1 MKRSSQR
8 PPWERLNS
16 RSGGVSL
23 RRVIRVTSGL
33 QPTGVAGCRI
43 RRAEF
48 STLPEALDYAG
59 TGQAGFNFYS
69 GRGELLA
76 VLPYR
81 DLKDQAQSLA
91 RRMIRAGLHRGER
104 VAIIAE
110 STADFVRTFWASQY
124 AGLIP
129 VPLPTPAAFAGQVNY
144 VDHIHPMMEAAQPL
158 AVIAP
163 GVFLESARQAA
174 ARSKVQLVGT
184 VEDLYQMPEADA
196 DLPAA
201 EPEDVCYLQFS
212 SGSTR
217 VPTGVA
223 VTHRALLANARA
235 ISRDAL
241 RVTETDRC
249 TSWLPFYHD
258 MGLVGFFLV
267 PLTSQISTDYLAPD
281 EFARRPLIWPTLIS
295 RNGGTISFSPSFG
308 YDLSARRAMNAD
320 LGHLD
325 LSRWRVAGIGG
336 DQIRPGIL
344 ARFADTFGRCGFRKE
359 AFVAS
364 YGMAEATLGMSFAP
378 LDRGIEVDRVDL
390 GRLRREGRAV
400 PADGENVR
408 DLVICGKPLPDHE
421 LQVRDAEGSV
431 LAERRVGH
439 IMFRGPSVM
448 TEYFRRSEETARVLS
463 ADGWLDTGDMG
474 YRVGDSI
481 VVAGRSKDLIIVNG
495 RNVWPEDLEL
505 AVENH
510 IDGVRRG
517 DVVAFSVDERDA
529 ERVVILVQSRTSDPV
544 MREAQ
549 RTSVASV
556 ILSAA
561 GLNCSV
567 VLVSHNALPRTSSGK
582 LSRTKARDM
591 YLASLLGE
599 PEQGAASATAELKP
613 IADIHALRSS

>member
-1 MKRSSQR
+1 M
-8 PPWERLNS
+8 
-16 RSGGVSL
+16 
-23 RRVIRVTSGL
+23 TSGL

-184 VEDLYQMPEADA
+184 VEDLNQMPEADA

-474 YRVGDSI
+474 YLVGDSI

>member
-1 MKRSSQR
+1 M
-8 PPWERLNS
+8 
-16 RSGGVSL
+16 
-23 RRVIRVTSGL
+23 TSEL
-33 QPTGVAGCRI
+33 KPTAAAGCQI
-43 RRAEF
+43 RLAEF
-48 STLPEALDYAG
+48 STLSEALDYAA

-76 VLPYR
+76 ALPYR
-81 DLKDQAQSLA
+81 DLRDQAQSLA
-91 RRMIRAGLHRGER
+91 RRMIRAGLQRGDR

-110 STADFVRTFWASQY
+110 STADFARTFWACQY

-129 VPLPTPAAFAGQVNY
+129 VPLPTPAAFAGRVNY
-144 VDHIHPMMEAAQPL
+144 IDHIHPMMEAAQPR

-174 ARSKVQLVGT
+174 ARLHVKLVGT
-184 VEDLYQMPEADA
+184 VEDLNQMPEADA

-201 EPEDVCYLQFS
+201 EPEEVCYLQFS

-217 VPTGVA
+217 APTGVA
-223 VTHRALLANARA
+223 VTHRALLANARG
-235 ISRDAL
+235 ISRDVL
-241 RVTETDRC
+241 RITETDRC

-258 MGLVGFFLV
+258 MGLVGFSLM
-267 PLTSQISTDYLAPD
+267 PLTCQITVDYLAPD
-281 EFARRPLIWPTLIS
+281 EFARRPLMWPTLIS
-295 RNGGTISFSPSFG
+295 RNGGTLSFSPSFG

-325 LSRWRVAGIGG
+325 LSSWRVAGIGG

-344 ARFADTFGRCGFRKE
+344 ARFAETFGRCGFRKE
-359 AFVAS
+359 AFVAT

-378 LDRGIEVDRVDL
+378 IDQGIEVDRVDL

-408 DLVICGKPLPDHE
+408 DLVICGEPLPSHE
-421 LQVRDAEGSV
+421 LQIRDAEGSV
-431 LAERRVGH
+431 LAERQVGH

-463 ADGWLDTGDMG
+463 PDGWLDTGDMG
-474 YRVGDSI
+474 YLVGDSI
-481 VVAGRSKDLIIVNG
+481 VVTGRSKDLIIVNG
-495 RNVWPEDLEL
+495 RNVWPEDLEMAL
-505 AVENH
+505 ESH

-517 DVVAFSVDERDA
+517 DVVAFSVDEGDA
-529 ERVVILVQSRTSDPV
+529 ERVVILVQCRTSDPV

-549 RTSVASV
+549 RTSVASM

-582 LSRTKARDM
+582 MSRTKARDM

-599 PEQGAASATAELKP
+599 PEQGASATAESKP
-613 IADIHALRSS
+613 IADIHAPQSS

>member
-1 MKRSSQR
+1 
-8 PPWERLNS
+8 
-16 RSGGVSL
+16 
-23 RRVIRVTSGL
+23 VTSEL
-33 QPTGVAGCRI
+33 QPTDMAGCRI

-48 STLPEALDYAG
+48 STLTEALDYAA
-59 TGQAGFNFYS
+59 TGRSGFNFYS

-91 RRMIRAGLHRGER
+91 RRMLRAGLHRGAR

-129 VPLPTPAAFAGQVNY
+129 VPLPTPAAFAGRVNY
-144 VDHIHPMMEAAQPL
+144 TDHIHPMMVAAQPL

-174 ARSKVQLVGT
+174 ARLQVELVGT
-184 VEDLYQMPEADA
+184 VEDLNQMPEADA

-217 VPTGVA
+217 APTGVA
-223 VTHRALLANARA
+223 VTHRALLANARG

-258 MGLVGFFLV
+258 MGLVGFFLM

-281 EFARRPLIWPTLIS
+281 EFARRPLTWPTLIS

-390 GRLRREGRAV
+390 GRLRREARAV

-408 DLVICGKPLPDHE
+408 DLVICGQALPHHE
-421 LQVRDAEGSV
+421 LQVRDAEGAV
-431 LAERRVGH
+431 LAERQVGH
-439 IMFRGPSVM
+439 IVFRGPSVM
-448 TEYFRRSEETARVLS
+448 TEYFRRTEETARVLS
-463 ADGWLDTGDMG
+463 ADGWLETGDMG
-474 YRVGDSI
+474 YLVGDSI

-517 DVVAFSVDERDA
+517 DVVAFSVDAGDA
-529 ERVVILVQSRTSDPV
+529 ERVVVLVQCRTSDPV

-582 LSRTKARDM
+582 MSRTRARDM

-599 PEQGAASATAELKP
+599 PEQEAASATSESKP
-613 IADIHALRSS
+613 IADIRARPSS

>member
-1 MKRSSQR
+1 
-8 PPWERLNS
+8 L
-16 RSGGVSL
+16 
-23 RRVIRVTSGL
+23 T
-33 QPTGVAGCRI
+33 
-43 RRAEF
+43 
-48 STLPEALDYAG
+48 EALDYAA
-59 TGQAGFNFYS
+59 TGKSGFNFYS

-91 RRMIRAGLHRGER
+91 RRMIRAGLQRGER

-129 VPLPTPAAFAGQVNY
+129 VPLPTPAAFAGRVNY
-144 VDHIHPMMEAAQPL
+144 IDHIHPMMKAARARAL
-158 AVIAP
+158 IAP
-163 GVFLESARQAA
+163 EVFLESARQAA
-174 ARSKVQLVGT
+174 ARLEIELVGT
-184 VEDLYQMPEADA
+184 VEDLNQMPEADA

-201 EPEDVCYLQFS
+201 EAEDVCYLQFS

-217 VPTGVA
+217 APTGVA
-223 VTHRALLANARA
+223 ITHRALLANARG

-241 RVTETDRC
+241 KITAEDRC

-258 MGLVGFFLV
+258 MGLVGFSLM
-267 PLTSQISTDYLAPD
+267 PLTSQVSVDYLAPD

-295 RNGGTISFSPSFG
+295 RNGSTLSFSPSFG

-336 DQIRPGIL
+336 DQIRPAIL
-344 ARFADTFGRCGFRKE
+344 ARFAETFGRCGFRKE

-364 YGMAEATLGMSFAP
+364 YGMAEATLGMTFAP
-378 LDRGIEVDRVDL
+378 IDRGIEVDRVDL

-408 DLVICGKPLPDHE
+408 DLVICGTPLPNHE
-421 LQVRDAEGSV
+421 LQVRNAEGSV
-431 LAERRVGH
+431 VAERQVGH
-439 IMFRGPSVM
+439 IVFRGPSVM
-448 TEYFRRSEETARVLS
+448 TEYFRRQEETARVLS

-474 YRVGDSI
+474 YLVGDSI

-517 DVVAFSVDERDA
+517 DVVAFSIDGGDA

-544 MREAQ
+544 LREAQ
-549 RTSVASV
+549 RAAVASV

-582 LSRTKARDM
+582 MSRTKARDM

-599 PEQGAASATAELKP
+599 SEQAAASATPESKP
-613 IADIHALRSS
+613 IADVQPLQSS

>member
-1 MKRSSQR
+1 
-8 PPWERLNS
+8 
-16 RSGGVSL
+16 
-23 RRVIRVTSGL
+23 VTSEL
-33 QPTGVAGCRI
+33 QPTDVAGRRI

-48 STLPEALDYAG
+48 STLTEALDYAA

-110 STADFVRTFWASQY
+110 SSPDFVRTFWASQY

-129 VPLPTPAAFAGQVNY
+129 VPLPTPAAFAGRVNY
-144 VDHIHPMMEAAQPL
+144 IDHIHPMMEAAQPL

-174 ARSKVQLVGT
+174 ARLEVELVGT
-184 VEDLYQMPEADA
+184 VEDLNQMPEADA

-217 VPTGVA
+217 APTGVA
-223 VTHRALLANARA
+223 VTHRVLLANARA

-267 PLTSQISTDYLAPD
+267 PVTSQISTDYLAPD

-408 DLVICGKPLPDHE
+408 DLVICGKPLPNHE

-431 LAERRVGH
+431 LAERQVGH

-448 TEYFRRSEETARVLS
+448 TEYFRRNEETARVLS
-463 ADGWLDTGDMG
+463 ANGWLATGDMG
-474 YRVGDSI
+474 YLVGDSI

-517 DVVAFSVDERDA
+517 DVVAFSVDGGDA
-529 ERVVILVQSRTSDPV
+529 ERVVVLVQCRTSDPV

-582 LSRTKARDM
+582 MSRTKARDM

-599 PEQGAASATAELKP
+599 PEQGAASATAESKP
-613 IADIHALRSS
+613 IADIRALQSS

>member
-1 MKRSSQR
+1 
-8 PPWERLNS
+8 L
-16 RSGGVSL
+16 
-23 RRVIRVTSGL
+23 T
-33 QPTGVAGCRI
+33 
-43 RRAEF
+43 
-48 STLPEALDYAG
+48 EALDYAA
-59 TGQAGFNFYS
+59 TGRAGFNFYS
-69 GRGELLA
+69 GRGELLT

-81 DLKDQAQSLA
+81 DLRDQARILA
-91 RRMIRAGLHRGER
+91 RRMIRAGLRRGER
-104 VAIIAE
+104 IAIIAE

-129 VPLPTPAAFAGQVNY
+129 VPLPTPAAFAGRVNY
-144 VDHIHPMMEAAQPL
+144 IDHIHPMMEAAQPV

-163 GVFLESARQAA
+163 GVFLEHAREAA
-174 ARSKVQLVGT
+174 ARLGVGLVGT
-184 VEDLYQMPEADA
+184 VDDLNQMPEADA
-196 DLPAA
+196 DLLAA
-201 EPEDVCYLQFS
+201 GPDDVCYLQFS

-217 VPTGVA
+217 APTGVA
-223 VTHRALLANARA
+223 VTHRALLANARG

-241 RVTETDRC
+241 RVTEADRC

-258 MGLVGFFLV
+258 MGLVGFFLM

-308 YDLSARRAMNAD
+308 YDLSARRALNAD
-320 LGHLD
+320 LSHLD

-344 ARFADTFGRCGFRKE
+344 ARFTDVFGRCGFRKE

-378 LDRGIEVDRVDL
+378 LDRGIEVDHVDL

-400 PADGENVR
+400 PADGEHVR
-408 DLVICGKPLPDHE
+408 ELVICGKPLPDHE
-421 LQVRDAEGSV
+421 LQVRDAEGTV
-431 LAERRVGH
+431 LGERQVGH
-439 IMFRGPSVM
+439 ILFRGPSVM
-448 TEYFRRSEETARVLS
+448 TAYFRRNEETARVLS

-495 RNVWPEDLEL
+495 RNVWPEDLEMAL
-505 AVENH
+505 ENH

-517 DVVAFSVDERDA
+517 DVVAFSVDGGDA
-529 ERVVILVQSRTSDPV
+529 ERVVILMQCRTTDPV

-549 RTSVASV
+549 RKSVASL
-556 ILSAA
+556 IRSAA

-582 LSRTKARDM
+582 MSRTKARDM

-599 PEQGAASATAELKP
+599 GEPGVASATAESTS
-613 IADIHALRSS
+613 IADSHALRSS

>member
-1 MKRSSQR
+1 
-8 PPWERLNS
+8 
-16 RSGGVSL
+16 
-23 RRVIRVTSGL
+23 VTSEL
-33 QPTGVAGCRI
+33 QPTDVAGCRI

-48 STLPEALDYAG
+48 STLTEALDYAA
-59 TGQAGFNFYS
+59 TGQSGFNFYS

-91 RRMIRAGLHRGER
+91 RRMIRAGMHRGER

-129 VPLPTPAAFAGQVNY
+129 VPLPTPAAFAGRVNY
-144 VDHIHPMMEAAQPL
+144 IDHIHPMMEAARPL

-174 ARSKVQLVGT
+174 ARLEVELVGT
-184 VEDLYQMPEADA
+184 VEDLNQMPEADA

-217 VPTGVA
+217 DPTGVA
-223 VTHRALLANARA
+223 VTHRALLANARG

-241 RVTETDRC
+241 RVRETDRC

-258 MGLVGFFLV
+258 MGLVGFFLM

-400 PADGENVR
+400 PADGEDVR

-421 LQVRDAEGSV
+421 LQVRDAAGSV
-431 LAERRVGH
+431 LAERQVGH

-448 TEYFRRSEETARVLS
+448 TEYFRRNEETARVLS

-474 YRVGDSI
+474 YLVGDSI

-495 RNVWPEDLEL
+495 RNVWPEDLETAL
-505 AVENH
+505 ENH

-517 DVVAFSVDERDA
+517 DVVAFSVDGGDA

-582 LSRTKARDM
+582 MSRTKARDM

-599 PEQGAASATAELKP
+599 PEQGAASATAGSKP
-613 IADIHALRSS
+613 IADDHALQSS

>member
-1 MKRSSQR
+1 VAKSPIR
-8 PPWERLNS
+8 
-16 RSGGVSL
+16 VSL
-23 RRVIRVTSGL
+23 RRAVRVTSEL
-33 QPTGVAGCRI
+33 QPTDMAGCRI

-48 STLPEALDYAG
+48 STLTEALDYAA
-59 TGQAGFNFYS
+59 TGRAGFNFYS

-81 DLKDQAQSLA
+81 DLKVQAQALA

-129 VPLPTPAAFAGQVNY
+129 VPLPTPAAFAGRVNY
-144 VDHIHPMMEAAQPL
+144 IDHIHPMMESAQPL
-158 AVIAP
+158 ALIAP

-174 ARSKVQLVGT
+174 ARLQVELVGT
-184 VEDLYQMPEADA
+184 VEDLNQMPEADA

-217 VPTGVA
+217 APTGVA
-223 VTHRALLANARA
+223 VTHRALLANARG

-241 RVTETDRC
+241 RVTEADRA

-258 MGLVGFFLV
+258 MGLVGFFLM
-267 PLTSQISTDYLAPD
+267 PLTSQISADYLAPD
-281 EFARRPLIWPTLIS
+281 EFARRPLVWPTLIS

-308 YDLSARRAMNAD
+308 YDLSARRGMNAD

-336 DQIRPGIL
+336 DQIRPAIL

-364 YGMAEATLGMSFAP
+364 YGMAEATLGMTFAP

-408 DLVICGKPLPDHE
+408 DLVICGRPLPDHE
-421 LQVRDAEGSV
+421 LQVRDTEGSA
-431 LAERRVGH
+431 LAQRQVGH

-448 TEYFRRSEETARVLS
+448 TEYFRRNEETARVLS

-474 YRVGDSI
+474 YLVGDSI

-495 RNVWPEDLEL
+495 RNVWPEDLEMAL
-505 AVENH
+505 ENH

-517 DVVAFSVDERDA
+517 DVVAFSVDGGDA
-529 ERVVILVQSRTSDPV
+529 ERVVILVQSRTSDPA

-549 RTSVASV
+549 RAAVASV
-556 ILSAA
+556 ILSTA

-567 VLVSHNALPRTSSGK
+567 MLVSHNTLPRTSSGK
-582 LSRTKARDM
+582 MSRTKARDM

-599 PEQGAASATAELKP
+599 PEQGTESVSAESKP
-613 IADIHALRSS
+613 IADIHAPPSS

>member
-1 MKRSSQR
+1 M
-8 PPWERLNS
+8 
-16 RSGGVSL
+16 
-23 RRVIRVTSGL
+23 TSEL
-33 QPTGVAGCRI
+33 QPTDVAGRRI

-48 STLPEALDYAG
+48 STLTEALDYAA

-110 STADFVRTFWASQY
+110 SSPDFVRTFWASQY

-129 VPLPTPAAFAGQVNY
+129 VPLPTPAAFAGRGNY
-144 VDHIHPMMEAAQPL
+144 IDHIHPMMEAAQPL

-163 GVFLESARQAA
+163 GVFLESAREAA
-174 ARSKVQLVGT
+174 ARLELELVGT
-184 VEDLYQMPEADA
+184 VDDLGQMPEADA
-196 DLPAA
+196 DLPAV
-201 EPEDVCYLQFS
+201 EPDDVCYLQFS

-217 VPTGVA
+217 SPTGVA
-223 VTHRALLANARA
+223 VTHRVLLANARA

-258 MGLVGFFLV
+258 MGLVGFFLM

-390 GRLRREGRAV
+390 GTLRRDGRAV

-408 DLVICGKPLPDHE
+408 DLVICGKPLPNHE

-431 LAERRVGH
+431 LAERQVGH

-448 TEYFRRSEETARVLS
+448 TEYFRRNEETARVLS
-463 ADGWLDTGDMG
+463 ANGWLATGDMG
-474 YRVGDSI
+474 YLVGDSI

-517 DVVAFSVDERDA
+517 DVVAFSVDGGDA
-529 ERVVILVQSRTSDPV
+529 ERVVILVQSRTLDPV

-582 LSRTKARDM
+582 MSRTKARDM

-599 PEQGAASATAELKP
+599 PEQGAASATAESKP
-613 IADIHALRSS
+613 NVEIHTRQSS

>member
-1 MKRSSQR
+1 
-8 PPWERLNS
+8 
-16 RSGGVSL
+16 
-23 RRVIRVTSGL
+23 VTLEL
-33 QPTGVAGCRI
+33 QPTDVAGCRI

-48 STLPEALDYAG
+48 STLTEALDYAA
-59 TGQAGFNFYS
+59 TGRAGFNFYS
-69 GRGELLA
+69 GRGELLD

-81 DLKDQAQSLA
+81 DLKDQARSLA
-91 RRMIRAGLHRGER
+91 RRMIRAGLRRGER
-104 VAIIAE
+104 IAIIAE

-129 VPLPTPAAFAGQVNY
+129 VPLPTPAAFAGRVNY
-144 VDHIHPMMEAAQPL
+144 IDHIHPMMEAARPM

-163 GVFLESARQAA
+163 GIFLEYARQAG
-174 ARSKVQLVGT
+174 ARLDVGLVGT
-184 VEDLYQMPEADA
+184 VDDLNQMPEADA
-196 DLPAA
+196 DLAAA

-217 VPTGVA
+217 APTGVA
-223 VTHRALLANARA
+223 VTHRALLANARG

-241 RVTETDRC
+241 RVTESDRC

-258 MGLVGFFLV
+258 MGLVGFFLM

-281 EFARRPLIWPTLIS
+281 EFARRPLVWPTLIS

-308 YDLSARRAMNAD
+308 YDLSARRALNAD

-344 ARFADTFGRCGFRKE
+344 ARFTDTFGRCGFRKE

-408 DLVICGKPLPDHE
+408 DLVICGKPLPHHE

-431 LAERRVGH
+431 LAERQVGH
-439 IMFRGPSVM
+439 IVFRGPSVM
-448 TEYFRRSEETARVLS
+448 TEYFRRTEETARVLS

-474 YRVGDSI
+474 YLVGDSI

-495 RNVWPEDLEL
+495 RNVWPEDLEMAL
-505 AVENH
+505 ENH

-517 DVVAFSVDERDA
+517 DVVAFSVDGGDA
-529 ERVVILVQSRTSDPV
+529 ERVVVLVQCRTSDPL

-549 RTSVASV
+549 RKAVAAV
-556 ILSAA
+556 ILSTA
-561 GLNCSV
+561 GLNCAV

-582 LSRTKARDM
+582 MSRTKARDM

-599 PEQGAASATAELKP
+599 PAQGAASATAESAP
-613 IADIHALRSS
+613 IADIHAPQSS

>member
-1 MKRSSQR
+1 
-8 PPWERLNS
+8 
-16 RSGGVSL
+16 
-23 RRVIRVTSGL
+23 VTSGL
-33 QPTGVAGCRI
+33 RPTGVAGCRI

-184 VEDLYQMPEADA
+184 VEDLNQMPEADA

-474 YRVGDSI
+474 YLVGDSI

-582 LSRTKARDM
+582 MSRTKARDM

-599 PEQGAASATAELKP
+599 PEQGAASATLESKP
-613 IADIHALRSS
+613 IADLRALQSS

>member
-1 MKRSSQR
+1 
-8 PPWERLNS
+8 
-16 RSGGVSL
+16 
-23 RRVIRVTSGL
+23 VTLEL
-33 QPTGVAGCRI
+33 QPTDLAGCRI

-48 STLPEALDYAG
+48 STLTEALDYAA
-59 TGQAGFNFYS
+59 TGRAGFNFYS
-69 GRGELLA
+69 GRGELLD

-81 DLKDQAQSLA
+81 DLKDQARLLA
-91 RRMIRAGLHRGER
+91 RRMIRAGLRRGER

-110 STADFVRTFWASQY
+110 STADFVLTFWACQY

-129 VPLPTPAAFAGQVNY
+129 VPLPTPAAFAGRVNY
-144 VDHIHPMMEAAQPL
+144 IDHIHPMMEAAQPL

-163 GVFLESARQAA
+163 GIFLEYARQAA
-174 ARSKVQLVGT
+174 ARSEVGLVGT
-184 VEDLYQMPEADA
+184 VEDLNQMPEADA

-217 VPTGVA
+217 APTGVA
-223 VTHRALLANARA
+223 VTHRALLANARG

-241 RVTETDRC
+241 QVTETDRC

-258 MGLVGFFLV
+258 MGLVGFFLM

-344 ARFADTFGRCGFRKE
+344 ARFTDTFGRCGFRKE

-364 YGMAEATLGMSFAP
+364 YGMAEATLGMTFAP
-378 LDRGIEVDRVDL
+378 LARGIEVDRVDL

-400 PADGENVR
+400 RADSENVR
-408 DLVICGKPLPDHE
+408 DLVICGEPLPNHE
-421 LQVRDAEGSV
+421 LEVRDAGGSV
-431 LAERRVGH
+431 LAERQVGH

-448 TEYFRRSEETARVLS
+448 TEYFRRNEETARVLS

-474 YRVGDSI
+474 YLVGKSI
-481 VVAGRSKDLIIVNG
+481 VIAGRSKDLIIVNG
-495 RNVWPEDLEL
+495 RNVWPEDLEMAL
-505 AVENH
+505 ENH

-517 DVVAFSVDERDA
+517 DVVAFSVDGGDA
-529 ERVVILVQSRTSDPV
+529 ERVVVLVQCRTSDPV

-549 RTSVASV
+549 RKAVAAV
-556 ILSAA
+556 ILSTA

-582 LSRTKARDM
+582 MSRTKARDM

-599 PEQGAASATAELKP
+599 LEQGAASAAAESKP
-613 IADIHALRSS
+613 SADLRAQQSS

>member
-1 MKRSSQR
+1 
-8 PPWERLNS
+8 
-16 RSGGVSL
+16 
-23 RRVIRVTSGL
+23 
-33 QPTGVAGCRI
+33 
-43 RRAEF
+43 
-48 STLPEALDYAG
+48 LPEALDYAG

-104 VAIIAE
+104 VAIIAD

-184 VEDLYQMPEADA
+184 VEDLNQMPEADA

-474 YRVGDSI
+474 YLVGDSI

-613 IADIHALRSS
+613 IADIHAQRSS

>member
-1 MKRSSQR
+1 M
-8 PPWERLNS
+8 
-16 RSGGVSL
+16 
-23 RRVIRVTSGL
+23 TSGL

-104 VAIIAE
+104 VAIIAD

>member
-1 MKRSSQR
+1 
-8 PPWERLNS
+8 L
-16 RSGGVSL
+16 
-23 RRVIRVTSGL
+23 T
-33 QPTGVAGCRI
+33 
-43 RRAEF
+43 
-48 STLPEALDYAG
+48 EALDYAA
-59 TGQAGFNFYS
+59 TGRAGFNFYS
-69 GRGELLA
+69 GRGELLD

-81 DLKDQAQSLA
+81 DLKDQARSLA
-91 RRMIRAGLHRGER
+91 RRMIRAGLRRGER
-104 VAIIAE
+104 IAIIAE

-129 VPLPTPAAFAGQVNY
+129 VPLPTPAAFAGRVNY
-144 VDHIHPMMEAAQPL
+144 IDHIHPMMEAARPL

-163 GVFLESARQAA
+163 GIFLEYARQAG
-174 ARSKVQLVGT
+174 ARLEVGLVGT
-184 VEDLYQMPEADA
+184 VDDLNQMPEADA

-201 EPEDVCYLQFS
+201 DPEDVCYLQFS

-217 VPTGVA
+217 APTGVA
-223 VTHRALLANARA
+223 VTHRALLANARG

-241 RVTETDRC
+241 QVTETDRC

-258 MGLVGFFLV
+258 MGLVGFFLM

-295 RNGGTISFSPSFG
+295 RNGSTISFSPSFG

-344 ARFADTFGRCGFRKE
+344 ARFSETFGRCGFRKE

-378 LDRGIEVDRVDL
+378 LARGIEVDRVDL

-408 DLVICGKPLPDHE
+408 DLVICGKALPHHE
-421 LQVRDAEGSV
+421 LEVRDAEGSV
-431 LAERRVGH
+431 LGERQVGH
-439 IMFRGPSVM
+439 ILFRGPSVM
-448 TEYFRRSEETARVLS
+448 TEYFRRNEETARVLS

-474 YRVGDSI
+474 YLVGDSI

-495 RNVWPEDLEL
+495 RNVWPEDLEMAL
-505 AVENH
+505 ENH

-517 DVVAFSVDERDA
+517 DVVAFSVDGGDA
-529 ERVVILVQSRTSDPV
+529 ERVVILVQCRTSDPV

-549 RTSVASV
+549 RKAVASV
-556 ILSAA
+556 ILSTA
-561 GLNCSV
+561 GLNCAV

-582 LSRTKARDM
+582 MSRTKARDM

-599 PEQGAASATAELKP
+599 PDQAAASATAESPP
-613 IADIHALRSS
+613 IADIHAPQSS